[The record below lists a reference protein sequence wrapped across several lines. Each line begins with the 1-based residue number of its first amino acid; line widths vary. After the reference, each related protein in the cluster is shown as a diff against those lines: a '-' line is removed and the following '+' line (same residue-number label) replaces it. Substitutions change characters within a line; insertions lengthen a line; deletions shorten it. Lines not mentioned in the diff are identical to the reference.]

1 MGQLVASH
9 IGYFVYTK
17 NKINL
22 NHLPQVAPY
31 SVIIPLGESKSPRFS
46 KWKTGGPFRACFR
59 EIKQGGYLKVR
70 FLGSDSYKI
79 RGFVIIV
86 LRKYYDFN
94 AKRGIIMMGF
104 HAFYASFV
112 MPNLRPE

>member
-59 EIKQGGYLKVR
+59 EIKQGGYPKM
-70 FLGSDSYKI
+70 SC
-79 RGFVIIV
+79 
-86 LRKYYDFN
+86 
-94 AKRGIIMMGF
+94 
-104 HAFYASFV
+104 
-112 MPNLRPE
+112 